1 MIPLIFAAAIL
12 CSFIGF
18 SVLSI
23 NRHRISYRAFFLF
36 SFLFSLWILSI
47 FFATISGSINSE
59 NSNQLLR
66 WSLIANGFI
75 ASFGVWSLWLLY
87 KAIIS
92 NSNDNIIGSSDP
104 IIAFIAS
111 AILSSTTAIPSFAN
125 ATDTGGIIRGPA
137 YAFHNSALGIFY
149 IIFLIIVI
157 RKIKHF
163 TGIQRLELQYLALT
177 CGTSLFILTVLNR
190 LGNLTGVRSL
200 NRASILVIV
209 AGYLFMAWALAHHRI
224 FNARQVLANVAHR
237 GVVLACLVFSTWLLS
252 RLLQLAMPET
262 AAWVTSTVICGLGAI
277 WLDDRTRPLL
287 GLDHERA
294 LAGLRG
300 EIITAAQGPADAEHL
315 RLSCE
320 AILASHYRT
329 ERAALLTL
337 VGGHFSA
344 NGIRIARDRE
354 GLSALLTLG
363 WITPESLQRRRPTA
377 ANQDLAALLS
387 THRISA
393 AVTIPLG
400 SPDPSLLVTLG
411 PRADDWPVTYPEIQ
425 RLQSV
430 AELIDSILTRSRL
443 TDQIA
448 LQNRIEHLGMMSR
461 ALAHDL
467 KNLITP
473 LNAFLIHTENGLPA
487 ESEAARVH
495 ASARRSVETIS
506 DYVREAL
513 FFGENLRPK
522 VEKVELE
529 ALLGRVRD
537 NTAARAGSLR
547 INVTAEVVPG
557 TSLAGDAVLL
567 ERALMNL
574 VYNALDAST
583 PSMTVRIAA
592 MPGRRGRVQLL
603 VADEG
608 SGISPEDRERIFD
621 PYFTTK
627 QYGQEIRGFGLGL
640 TIVQKIAHLHGGSV
654 TVDSTPGKGAT
665 LTIDLPCE
673 PPAKTGDSS
682 QRPAQA

>member
-1 MIPLIFAAAIL
+1 MLCITSSEKRAFERYAFIIFSVCFATALLTLRSDFFAQGSASIL
-12 CSFIGF
+12 ERGF
-18 SVLSI
+18 S
-23 NRHRISYRAFFLF
+23 Y
-36 SFLFSLWILSI
+36 
-47 FFATISGSINSE
+47 
-59 NSNQLLR
+59 
-66 WSLIANGFI
+66 
-75 ASFGVWSLWLLY
+75 
-87 KAIIS
+87 
-92 NSNDNIIGSSDP
+92 
-104 IIAFIAS
+104 
-111 AILSSTTAIPSFAN
+111 
-125 ATDTGGIIRGPA
+125 
-137 YAFHNSALGIFY
+137 YAHAGL
-149 IIFLIIVI
+149 
-157 RKIKHF
+157 
-163 TGIQRLELQYLALT
+163 TGIAYVTTGVLIWRALQNHAGLKKFELQYLALA
-177 CGTSLFILTVLNR
+177 CGVTALSVSSLNT

-473 LNAFLIHTENGLPA
+473 LNAFLIHTENGLPP

-557 TSLAGDAVLL
+557 ISLAGDAVLL

-574 VYNALDAST
+574 VYNALDASI

-665 LTIDLPCE
+665 FTIDLPCE
-673 PPAKTGDSS
+673 PPAKSGDSS
-682 QRPAQA
+682 HRPAQA